1 MTPLVSQCK
10 SYGKA
15 VKEALQISYNA
26 YKRAKQAHI
35 LALATAQKI
44 SGLSTNINDLQSLNT
59 GHLDNL
65 SAAINRVKNNYV
77 TKELSGEIQKLQA
90 GRQEQKTKIYNYK
103 VINLNIKQKV
113 ISYKALLNSLAGL
126 AC

>member
-1 MTPLVSQCK
+1 MVSQCN

-26 YKRAKQAHI
+26 YERANQAHI
-35 LALATAQKI
+35 SALATAQKI

-65 SAAINRVKNNYV
+65 LAAINRVKNNYV

-90 GRQEQKTKIYNYK
+90 GRQKQKTKIYNYK
-103 VINLNIKQKV
+103 VINSSIKQKV
-113 ISYKALLNSLAGL
+113 ISYKTLLNSLAGL